1 MCTVLAHTVCSPF
14 VQKKNAWR
22 SHDYLLQFFYCDW
35 QLWFCR
41 AWGGKNNAQVYTSA
55 GSFFAFFLPF
65 LLENSY
71 SDKARRDLDR
81 EPKAFTH
88 KHMLTCAPVAACHW
102 HILCCQS
109 AAEAV
114 DNSCHFTLVAPEW
127 NSFIPLTDSCSP
139 RWSSSEFTLPLSIP
153 CCCALPLFFRDIS
166 RPMNSSPNCYSAVT
180 NRLHSAGS
188 GWRILQIKLDTET
201 TENTDKENGPACCS
215 DCLTSSRNLFS
226 VNTAAAA
233 AFGYVTLQWSA
244 GINRSSSLLKM
255 RGSALQ
261 QRT

>member
-1 MCTVLAHTVCSPF
+1 MDVHSAGTHSLQSIRSK
-14 VQKKNAWR
+14 KKNAWR

-71 SDKARRDLDR
+71 SEKARRDLDR

-88 KHMLTCAPVAACHW
+88 KHMLTC
-102 HILCCQS
+102 
-109 AAEAV
+109 
-114 DNSCHFTLVAPEW
+114 
-127 NSFIPLTDSCSP
+127 
-139 RWSSSEFTLPLSIP
+139 
-153 CCCALPLFFRDIS
+153 DIS

-244 GINRSSSLLKM
+244 GINCSSSLLKM